1 MQEKSLAFWE
11 KLRRFSAFFRSP
23 ERLRRCFQKIHTFL
37 SVKRPADM
45 LYYKYEKARE
55 GTFGMARKI
64 GFSKVPWLGGL
75 AGLLGYFFHATMLS
89 GGSAIPLIAF
99 SVLMALLF
107 WLSAATLE
115 KRARYDEVFHPMR
128 ADALLSLLG
137 AIALGAGCVLRF
149 SSDGTAGKL
158 ICALGVVG
166 ALALLASGVLRLK
179 QDAPPAMLYVPA
191 ILYYVCTLFFD
202 FRRWMHDPAI
212 LDYCFCLFALICFM
226 IATYH
231 AASFSFDH
239 GARRRLCFYS
249 LCGVFFGAS
258 AMAGQELSSMLIYAG
273 GACFCLT
280 YSMQALGTGK

>member
-11 KLRRFSAFFRSP
+11 KMRRFSVFFRSP

-64 GFSKVPWLGGL
+64 GFSKVPWLGVL

-137 AIALGAGCVLRF
+137 ALALGAGCVLRF
-149 SSDGTAGKL
+149 SSDGTAVKL
-158 ICALGVVG
+158 ICTLGVVG

-191 ILYYVCTLFFD
+191 ILYYVC
-202 FRRWMHDPAI
+202 A
-212 LDYCFCLFALICFM
+212 ALP
-226 IATYH
+226 
-231 AASFSFDH
+231 
-239 GARRRLCFYS
+239 
-249 LCGVFFGAS
+249 
-258 AMAGQELSSMLIYAG
+258 GQG
-273 GACFCLT
+273 
-280 YSMQALGTGK
+280 

>member
-1 MQEKSLAFWE
+1 MKYVLLLGFCAVIFLICFLIDKLIQKLFPKHELEKS
-11 KLRRFSAFFRSP
+11 KTVVRPPQKSA
-23 ERLRRCFQKIHTFL
+23 
-37 SVKRPADM
+37 
-45 LYYKYEKARE
+45 
-55 GTFGMARKI
+55 TFGVLLV
-64 GFSKVPWLGGL
+64 FVP
-75 AGLLGYFFHATMLS
+75 
-89 GGSAIPLIAF
+89 
-99 SVLMALLF
+99 LMALLF

-149 SSDGTAGKL
+149 SSDGTAVKL
-158 ICALGVVG
+158 ICTLGVVG

>member
-1 MQEKSLAFWE
+1 
-11 KLRRFSAFFRSP
+11 
-23 ERLRRCFQKIHTFL
+23 
-37 SVKRPADM
+37 M

-64 GFSKVPWLGGL
+64 GFSKVPWLGVL

-158 ICALGVVG
+158 ICVLGVVG

-226 IATYH
+226 IA
-231 AASFSFDH
+231 A
-239 GARRRLCFYS
+239 
-249 LCGVFFGAS
+249 
-258 AMAGQELSSMLIYAG
+258 
-273 GACFCLT
+273 
-280 YSMQALGTGK
+280 